1 MKNFIRILEY
11 LHIPKG
17 KLALY
22 VFLTLLST
30 LFSLLSFG
38 LLAPFLELI
47 FNGSSSQVNLKTNA
61 IGAELRTYFQHAID
75 TNGKMYGV
83 GILCGV
89 IILSTALK
97 NLFLFLSYYTSTPI
111 RNSILANLR
120 LKIFTK
126 ILQLPVSF
134 FSEQR
139 KGDIMNRM
147 TGDVGEV
154 NNSVVMT
161 LEGFI
166 KDPIAILGYLIFL
179 IYLSPK
185 LSLFLFLLLPV
196 TGLIIGRVSKTLK
209 RQSTGYSVEAGSNLS
224 HVEETLSGMKVI
236 KAFTAEDRMMNKF
249 KIGNNKMFQI
259 ANKMMIRRDL
269 ASPLTETLGVII
281 LAVILYFGGRMVL
294 TPGNSLVASDL
305 LTYIMLFAMIIN
317 PAKSLSTN
325 ISNIQKG
332 IGAID
337 RIEEILKAP
346 VMVEEAID
354 SISLNGFENKI
365 ELKNVS
371 FAYNDKLVLEN
382 INLSVSKGQTIAL
395 VGSSGSGKSTMVD
408 LIPRFH
414 DVVDGE
420 ILIDNV
426 NIKKYQIKSLRQ
438 QMSFVTQEPILF
450 NDTIA
455 NNIALGNPAATIEE
469 ITNAAKIANAHYFIS
484 QKEEGYQT
492 NIGDRGMKLSGG
504 ERQRITIARAVL
516 NNPPILILDEAT
528 SSLDTESER
537 LVQDAIN
544 NLMQNRT
551 SIVIAH
557 RLSTIRNADEII
569 VLQHGKIIERGNHE
583 SLIAEPESFYKKLVE
598 MQEIK

>member
-1 MKNFIRILEY
+1 MKNFIRIVKY

-17 KLALY
+17 KLSLY
-22 VFLTLLST
+22 VLFTLLST
-30 LFSLLSFG
+30 LFSMLSFG

-47 FNGSSSQVNLKTNA
+47 FTPGKSSLKTNA
-61 IGAELRTYFQHAID
+61 IGPLKIYFQNIIITHD
-75 TNGKMYGV
+75 KMYGIA
-83 GILCGV
+83 ILCIV
-89 IILSTALK
+89 IIIATVIK
-97 NLFLFLSYYTSTPI
+97 NIFLFLSFYISTPV

-120 LKIFTK
+120 LRLYTK

-166 KDPIAILGYLIFL
+166 KDPIAILGYLCYL
-179 IYLSPK
+179 IYISPK
-185 LSLFLFLLLPV
+185 LSLFLLLLLPI
-196 TGLIIGRVSKTLK
+196 TGIIIGRVSKTLK
-209 RQSTGYSVEAGSNLS
+209 RQSTSYSREAGSNLS
-224 HVEETLSGMKVI
+224 HVEESLGGMKVI
-236 KAFTAEDRMMNKF
+236 KAFTAEDRMMGKF
-249 KIGNNKMFQI
+249 KTGNNTMFSI

-269 ASPLTETLGVII
+269 ASPLTETLGVIV
-281 LAVILYFGGRMVL
+281 LAVILYIGGTMVL
-294 TPGNSLVASDL
+294 SSGNTLVASDL

-337 RIEEILKAP
+337 RIEEILHAP
-346 VMVEEAID
+346 VMVEEVPDAIP
-354 SISLNGFENKI
+354 LKGFERTI
-365 ELKNVS
+365 EFKNVS
-371 FAYNDKLVLEN
+371 FAYNDTPVLQN
-382 INLSVSKGQTIAL
+382 ISLTIPKGKTIAL

-408 LIPRFH
+408 LVPRFH
-414 DVVDGE
+414 DVVEGE
-420 ILIDNV
+420 ILIDGV
-426 NIKKYQIKSLRQ
+426 NLKKYQIKSLRR

-455 NNIALGNPAATIEE
+455 NNIALGNPDATIED
-469 ITNAAKIANAHYFIS
+469 ITNAARIANAHNFIS
-484 QKEEGYQT
+484 QKEEGYDT

-537 LVQDAIN
+537 LVQDAID

-569 VLQHGKIIERGNHE
+569 VLQNGQIIERGTHE
-583 SLIAEPESFYKKLVE
+583 SLIAREGSFYKKLVE